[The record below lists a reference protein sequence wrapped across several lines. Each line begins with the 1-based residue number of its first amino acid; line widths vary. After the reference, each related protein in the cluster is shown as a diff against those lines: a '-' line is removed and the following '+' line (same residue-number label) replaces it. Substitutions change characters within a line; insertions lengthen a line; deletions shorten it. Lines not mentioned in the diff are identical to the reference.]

1 MDAMRLKLI
10 ACDVLMR
17 ELCLLIA
24 KSPHILDVEFT
35 EKNSHNYPDNLR
47 KIIQDKIDQSV
58 DKEYDAIL
66 LGYGL
71 CGNSTIGLESRDT
84 RIVIP
89 RAHDCCTLFLGS
101 KEEFER
107 HFKDNPSQPFSSP
120 GYMER
125 SDSPFH
131 DALLRGDMETDPV
144 YLGYVE
150 KWGEENAKYIYE
162 TMYGTK
168 PKHNKLIYIEIP
180 ETRNPSYA
188 ELCRKR
194 AEEAEMEWVLLEGSL
209 GLLRDL
215 IDGNWQEENFLILN
229 PGQRSR
235 GAYDWE
241 EIIKVEEGNEEQKT
255 GSG

>member
-1 MDAMRLKLI
+1 MRLKLI

-17 ELCLLIA
+17 ELCLLVA
-24 KSPHILDVEFT
+24 KSPHIFDVDFT
-35 EKNSHNYPDNLR
+35 EKNSHNHPDNLR
-47 KIIQDKIDQSV
+47 KIIQDKIDQCI
-58 DKEYDAIL
+58 DKNYDAIL

-84 RIVIP
+84 RLVIP

-120 GYMER
+120 GYIER

-144 YLGYVE
+144 YLEYVE

-168 PKHNKLIYIEIP
+168 TKNKRLIYIEIP
-180 ETRNPSYA
+180 ETRNPHYA
-188 ELCRKR
+188 ALCRKR
-194 AEEAEMEWVLLEGSL
+194 AEESGMELVPLVGSL
-209 GLLRDL
+209 GLLKDL
-215 IDGNWQEENFLILN
+215 IDGNWQEESFLTLN

-241 EIIKVEEGNEEQKT
+241 EIIRVDEVSEERKT
-255 GSG
+255 RSG

>member
-1 MDAMRLKLI
+1 MNAMRLKLI

-24 KSPHILDVEFT
+24 KSPHIFDVDFT

-47 KIIQDKIDQSV
+47 ESIQDKIDHCV
-58 DKEYDAIL
+58 GKNYDAVL

-71 CGNSTIGLESRDT
+71 CGNSTTALESRDT

-120 GYMER
+120 GYIER

-131 DALLRGDMETDPV
+131 DALLRGDMESDPV
-144 YLGYVE
+144 YLGYVA

-168 PKHNKLIYIEIP
+168 TKNKKLIYIEIP
-180 ETRNPSYA
+180 ETRNPDYSK
-188 ELCRKR
+188 LCRKR
-194 AEEAEMEWVLLEGSL
+194 AEESGMEWVPLVGSL
-209 GLLRDL
+209 ELLRSL
-215 IDGNWQEENFLILN
+215 LDGNWEEESFLILN

-241 EIIKVEEGNEEQKT
+241 EIIRAEEVEEERKT
-255 GSG
+255 GSD

>member
-1 MDAMRLKLI
+1 MRLKLI

-35 EKNSHNYPDNLR
+35 EKNSHNYSDKLR
-47 KIIQDKIDQSV
+47 KIIQDKIDQCI
-58 DKEYDAIL
+58 DKNYDAIL

-101 KEEFER
+101 KGEFER

-144 YLGYVE
+144 YQEYVE
-150 KWGEENAKYIYE
+150 KWGEENARYIYE
-162 TMYGTK
+162 TMYGAKNTNK
-168 PKHNKLIYIEIP
+168 KLIYIEIP
-180 ETRNPSYA
+180 ETRNPRYA

-194 AEEAEMEWVLLEGSL
+194 AEESGMEWVPLVGSIE
-209 GLLRDL
+209 LLRDL
-215 IDGNWQEENFLILN
+215 MSGNWQEERFLILN

-241 EIIKVEEGNEEQKT
+241 EIIRAEGVSEERKT